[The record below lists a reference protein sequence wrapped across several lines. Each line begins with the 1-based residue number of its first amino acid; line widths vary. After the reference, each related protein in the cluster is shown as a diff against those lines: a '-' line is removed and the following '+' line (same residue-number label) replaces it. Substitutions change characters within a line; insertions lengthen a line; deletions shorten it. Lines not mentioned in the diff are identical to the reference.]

1 MKTITIKGI
10 DFEKK
15 FYNVCHNWKTL
26 DDLYKKPSK
35 EKRDA
40 YNYWNEKLDVIYW
53 TIWNLHTFSIFWRIT
68 DEDWKIHDV
77 KITKSK
83 NLIIN

>member
-10 DFEKK
+10 DFERK
-15 FYNVCHNWKTL
+15 FYDVCHNFKTL

-40 YNYWNEKLDVIYW
+40 YNYWNEKLNVIY
-53 TIWNLHTFSIFWRIT
+53 
-68 DEDWKIHDV
+68 
-77 KITKSK
+77 
-83 NLIIN
+83 